1 MAVYFWTASEEFLTY
16 DIDVVMDVPEELAK
30 RLAEL
35 GFARVPDGLHW
46 TLEGTDI
53 FLEAPSSRLDA
64 DAVVSEYPPKRTRRP
79 KPSPSSSGGAK
90 SSRRI
95 YHSLYGRDAG
105 AQAE

>member
-64 DAVVSEYPPKRTRRP
+64 DAVVSEYPPKRT
-79 KPSPSSSGGAK
+79 
-90 SSRRI
+90 
-95 YHSLYGRDAG
+95 
-105 AQAE
+105 